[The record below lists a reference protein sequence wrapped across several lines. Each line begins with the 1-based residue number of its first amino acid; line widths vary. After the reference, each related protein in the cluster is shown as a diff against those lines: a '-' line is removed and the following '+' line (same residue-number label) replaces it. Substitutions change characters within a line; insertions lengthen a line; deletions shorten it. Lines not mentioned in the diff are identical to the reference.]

1 MIFVTESY
9 VIIINIIELLD
20 NNFGDLRFSRWNREY
35 GILYV
40 YAI

>member
-20 NNFGDLRFSRWNREY
+20 NNFGDLRFSR
-35 GILYV
+35 
-40 YAI
+40 